1 MTMMVNEPM
10 QSVPMQSVPVQS
22 VPMEPAPTQRLNATW
37 ASFLAAAQP
46 ELRAA
51 ADALPWRLGLTQ
63 FREQSWE
70 TFWTFDPNRRP
81 AHYALAKRISDS
93 NDDARVRSF
102 DRAHHHAVFF
112 GLLFDRLADRQV
124 ARSAGYASLRGTLL
138 RAWVDALAEAC
149 EDRGLARHAIAKAL
163 TLLRAGTRLEASSL
177 RERRLSPARYAEQT
191 RLKLRWCS
199 ATPRVLVEQSQGD
212 ERAAAFERCYDF
224 FGMSVQCIDDAVDA
238 DEDEAIHGVSVPR
251 LLGLSDEA
259 LVEAAVV
266 LVERAA
272 EHATRFG
279 FSALCEWLARFDRF
293 LREARLQGD
302 RLRFGRE
309 GRALGEVLAVEL

>member
-1 MTMMVNEPM
+1 M
-10 QSVPMQSVPVQS
+10 QLDQQLSTTPYNPPQR
-22 VPMEPAPTQRLNATW
+22 ETTQRLNATW
-37 ASFLAAAQP
+37 AAFLAAAAP
-46 ELRAA
+46 ELRAVA
-51 ADALPWRLGLTQ
+51 ESLPWRLGLTQ
-63 FREQSWE
+63 FPEQSWE

-81 AHYALAKRISDS
+81 AHYALSERMSDQ
-93 NDDARVRSF
+93 DHDLRVRNF

-124 ARSAGYASLRGTLL
+124 ARSAGFSALRSTLL
-138 RAWVDALAEAC
+138 RAWVDTLTEAC
-149 EDRGLARHAIAKAL
+149 EDRALARRSIARAL
-163 TLLRAGTRLEASSL
+163 SLLRAGTRLEASSL
-177 RERRLSPARYAEQT
+177 RARRLSPATYAEQT

-199 ATPRVLVEQSQGD
+199 ATPRVLVEQGQGE
-212 ERAAAFERCYDF
+212 ERAAAFERCYDL

-238 DEDEAIHGVSVPR
+238 EEDEAIHGVSVPR
-251 LLGLSDEA
+251 LLGLADEA

-293 LREARLQGD
+293 LRDARLQGD

-309 GRALGEVLAVEL
+309 GRALGEVLALEL